1 MLVVG
6 VPIRLFA
13 HNGYWFVATSD
24 CWDIERG
31 GDSTR
36 HLYDLFIKVAE
47 NIDGYDTAQDFMEA
61 HDSDRVWCYM
71 LQFSDSDADGNAAI
85 WCTGSLT
92 TGTIASGSLSGK
104 CRHDILS
111 KFRPSRASA
120 CLMRVNTICRPW
132 AWSEFQHSWRRW
144 QNRDFRCPIM
154 ASRCGSILF
163 PIRHWCQMAIMGWL
177 KCVDFQL

>member
-132 AWSEFQHSWRRW
+132 AWSEFQHSWRR
-144 QNRDFRCPIM
+144 
-154 ASRCGSILF
+154 
-163 PIRHWCQMAIMGWL
+163 
-177 KCVDFQL
+177 